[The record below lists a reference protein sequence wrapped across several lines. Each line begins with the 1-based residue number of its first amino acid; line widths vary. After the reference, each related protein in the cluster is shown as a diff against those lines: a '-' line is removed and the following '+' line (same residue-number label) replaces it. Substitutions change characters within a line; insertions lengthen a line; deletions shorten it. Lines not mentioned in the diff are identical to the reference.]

1 MSILSKE
8 QIRNLIATSNITTV
22 DDIIATLKDMFKDV
36 LQEMLEAELDDHL
49 GYGKYNLSEKE
60 TTNSRNGYSKKN
72 VKTEFGN
79 VDIDVPRDRNS
90 EFKPQII
97 PKHKRDISGLE
108 QKIISLYARG
118 MSTRDIHDQIK
129 ELYEIEISA
138 EMVSNITNKI
148 LPKINDW
155 QSRPLDKMYTFV
167 FMDAIHYKVREDNHI
182 VSKAAYV
189 VLGVNQDGFKEVLAI
204 YIGENKTSKF
214 WLSVLNGLKNRGVED
229 VMVFCVDGLN
239 GFKQAIE
246 ATYPNA
252 QVQRCIIHQIRT
264 SLKFVPYKDRKKFA
278 ADLRTIYTAPTEED
292 GLNAL
297 ISVKDKWEKKYP
309 YSIKSW
315 ENNWDTLS
323 TFFAYPKDIRKI
335 IYTTNVIESL
345 NRQYRKVTKNKGVFP
360 SDDSLMKM
368 LYLATG
374 NITKKWTRR
383 YDNWDLVMNQLSIIY
398 GDRITKYV
406 S

>member
-8 QIRNLIATSNITTV
+8 QIRDLISTSNITTV
-22 DDIIATLKDMFKDV
+22 DDITKTLKEMFKDV

-49 GYGKYNLSEKE
+49 GYGKYNISEKE
-60 TTNSRNGYSKKN
+60 TNNSRNGYSKKN
-72 VKTEFGN
+72 LKTEFGN
-79 VDIDVPRDRNS
+79 VGVDVPRDRKG
-90 EFKPQII
+90 EFKPQIV

-108 QKIISLYARG
+108 QKIISLYAGG

-148 LPKINDW
+148 LPKIHDW

-182 VSKAAYV
+182 ISKAAYI
-189 VLGVNQDGFKEVLAI
+189 VLGVNQEGFKEVLAI
-204 YIGENKTSKF
+204 CIGETETSKF

-246 ATYPNA
+246 ATYPNS
-252 QVQRCIIHQIRT
+252 QVQRCIIHQIRN

-278 ADLRTIYTAPTEED
+278 IDLKTIYSAPTEED
-292 GLNAL
+292 GFNAL
-297 ISVKDKWEKKYP
+297 IEVKEKWESKYP

-323 TFFAYPKDIRKI
+323 TFFQYPKDIRKI

-345 NRQYRKVTKNKGVFP
+345 NRQYRKVTKNKAVFP

-374 NITKKWTRR
+374 KITKKWTRR

-398 GDRITKYV
+398 GDRINRYV
-406 S
+406 C

>member
-1 MSILSKE
+1 MSILTKE
-8 QIRNLIATSNITTV
+8 QIRDLIAISNITTV
-22 DDIIATLKDMFKDV
+22 DDITATLKDMFKDV

-49 GYGKYNLSEKE
+49 GYGKYNVSEKG

-72 VKTEFGN
+72 LKTEFGN
-79 VDIDVPRDRNS
+79 VDIDVPRDRNG
-90 EFKPQII
+90 EFKPQIV

-204 YIGENKTSKF
+204 YIGENETSKF

-278 ADLRTIYTAPTEED
+278 TDLKTIYTAPTEED

-297 ISVKDKWEKKYP
+297 INVKDKWEKKYP

>member
-1 MSILSKE
+1 MSMLSKE
-8 QIRNLIATSNITTV
+8 QIKNLISSNNITTV
-22 DDIIATLKDMFKDV
+22 DDISKTLKDMFKDV

-49 GYGKYNLSEKE
+49 GYGKYNISEKAIN
-60 TTNSRNGYSKKN
+60 NSRNGFSKKN

-79 VDIDVPRDRNS
+79 VEIDVPRDRQG
-90 EFKPQII
+90 EFKPQIV

-148 LPKINDW
+148 LPKISDW
-155 QSRPLDKMYTFV
+155 QNRQLDKVYPFI
-167 FMDAIHYKVREDNHI
+167 FMDAIHFKVREDNHI

-189 VLGVNQDGFKEVLAI
+189 VLGINQEGFKEVLAI
-204 YIGENKTSKF
+204 YVGENETSKF

-229 VMVFCVDGLN
+229 VMVFSVDGLN

-246 ATYPNA
+246 ATFPHA
-252 QVQRCIIHQIRT
+252 QMQRCIVHQIRN

-278 ADLRTIYTAPTEED
+278 SDLKSIYTAPTEESALD
-292 GLNAL
+292 AL
-297 ISVKDKWEKKYP
+297 IIVKEKWESKYP

-323 TFFAYPKDIRKI
+323 TFFQFPKDIRKI
-335 IYTTNVIESL
+335 MYTTNVIESL
-345 NRQYRKVTKNKGVFP
+345 NRQYRKVTKNKTVFP
-360 SDDSLMKM
+360 TDDSLMKI
-368 LYLATG
+368 LYLATI
-374 NITKKWTRR
+374 NVTKKWTRR
-383 YDNWDLVMNQLSIIY
+383 YDNWDLVMNQLTIIY
-398 GDRITKYV
+398 GDRIKKFA

>member
-1 MSILSKE
+1 MSILSKD
-8 QIRNLIATSNITTV
+8 QIRELIATSNITTV
-22 DDIIATLKDMFKDV
+22 DDITTTLKDMFKDV
-36 LQEMLEAELDDHL
+36 LQEMLEAELDEHL
-49 GYGKYNLSEKE
+49 GYGKYNVSEKE
-60 TTNSRNGYSKKN
+60 TKNSRNGFSKKN
-72 VKTEFGN
+72 LKTEFGN
-79 VDIDVPRDRNS
+79 VNVDVPRDRNG
-90 EFKPQII
+90 EFKPHIV

-138 EMVSNITNKI
+138 EMVSNITNKL

-155 QSRPLDKMYTFV
+155 QSRPLEKMYPFI
-167 FMDAIHYKVREDNHI
+167 FMDAIHFKVREDNHI
-182 VSKAAYV
+182 VSKAAYI
-189 VLGVNQDGFKEVLAI
+189 VLGVNQEGFKEVLAI
-204 YIGENKTSKF
+204 YIGENETSKF
-214 WLSVLNGLKNRGVED
+214 WLSVLNGLKNRGVQD

-246 ATYPNA
+246 ATYPHA
-252 QVQRCIIHQIRT
+252 VIQRCIIHQIRN

-278 ADLRTIYTAPTEED
+278 SDLKTIYTAPTEED
-292 GLNAL
+292 GFNAL
-297 ISVKDKWEKKYP
+297 IEVKEKWESKYP

-323 TFFAYPKDIRKI
+323 TFFEYPRDIRKI

-360 SDDSLMKM
+360 TDDSLMKM

-398 GDRITKYV
+398 GDRIDKYV
-406 S
+406 C

>member
-1 MSILSKE
+1 MSTLSKE
-8 QIRNLIATSNITTV
+8 QIRDLIATSNITTV
-22 DDIIATLKDMFKDV
+22 DDITSTLKDMFKDV

-49 GYGKYNLSEKE
+49 GYGKYNVSEKE

-72 VKTEFGN
+72 LKTEFGN
-79 VDIDVPRDRNS
+79 VDIDVPRDRNGD
-90 EFKPQII
+90 FKPQIV

-155 QSRPLDKMYTFV
+155 QIRPLDKMYTFV

-204 YIGENKTSKF
+204 YIGENETSKF

-264 SLKFVPYKDRKKFA
+264 SLKYVPYKDRKKFA

-297 ISVKDKWEKKYP
+297 INIKDKWEKKYP

-345 NRQYRKVTKNKGVFP
+345 NRQYRKVTKNKGIFP

-368 LYLATG
+368 LFLATG

-383 YDNWDLVMNQLSIIY
+383 YDNWDLVINQLSIIY
-398 GDRITKYV
+398 GERITKYV
-406 S
+406 G

>member
-1 MSILSKE
+1 
-8 QIRNLIATSNITTV
+8 
-22 DDIIATLKDMFKDV
+22 
-36 LQEMLEAELDDHL
+36 
-49 GYGKYNLSEKE
+49 
-60 TTNSRNGYSKKN
+60 
-72 VKTEFGN
+72 
-79 VDIDVPRDRNS
+79 
-90 EFKPQII
+90 
-97 PKHKRDISGLE
+97 
-108 QKIISLYARG
+108 
-118 MSTRDIHDQIK
+118 
-129 ELYEIEISA
+129 
-138 EMVSNITNKI
+138 
-148 LPKINDW
+148 
-155 QSRPLDKMYTFV
+155 
-167 FMDAIHYKVREDNHI
+167 
-182 VSKAAYV
+182 
-189 VLGVNQDGFKEVLAI
+189 
-204 YIGENKTSKF
+204 
-214 WLSVLNGLKNRGVED
+214 
-229 VMVFCVDGLN
+229 
-239 GFKQAIE
+239 
-246 ATYPNA
+246 
-252 QVQRCIIHQIRT
+252 
-264 SLKFVPYKDRKKFA
+264 VPYKDRKKFA

-297 ISVKDKWEKKYP
+297 INIKDKWEKKYP

>member
-1 MSILSKE
+1 MSMLSKE
-8 QIRNLIATSNITTV
+8 QIKDLISSNNITTV
-22 DDIIATLKDMFKDV
+22 DDISKTLKDMFKDV

-49 GYGKYNLSEKE
+49 GYGKYNISEKAIN
-60 TTNSRNGYSKKN
+60 NSRNGFSKKN

-79 VDIDVPRDRNS
+79 VEIDVPRDRQG
-90 EFKPQII
+90 EFKPQIV

-148 LPKINDW
+148 LPKISDW
-155 QSRPLDKMYTFV
+155 QNRQLDKVYPFI
-167 FMDAIHYKVREDNHI
+167 FMDAIHFKVREDNHI

-189 VLGVNQDGFKEVLAI
+189 VLGINQEGFKEVLAI
-204 YIGENKTSKF
+204 YVGENETSKF

-229 VMVFCVDGLN
+229 VMVFSVDGLN

-246 ATYPNA
+246 ATFPHA
-252 QVQRCIIHQIRT
+252 QMQRCIVHQIRN

-278 ADLRTIYTAPTEED
+278 SDLKSIYTAPTEES
-292 GLNAL
+292 AL
-297 ISVKDKWEKKYP
+297 DALMIVKEKWESKYP

-323 TFFAYPKDIRKI
+323 TFFQFPKDIRRI
-335 IYTTNVIESL
+335 MYTTNVIESL
-345 NRQYRKVTKNKGVFP
+345 NRQYRKVTKNKTVFP
-360 SDDSLMKM
+360 TDDSLMKI
-368 LYLATG
+368 LYLATI
-374 NITKKWTRR
+374 NVTKKWTRR
-383 YDNWDLVMNQLSIIY
+383 YDNWDLVMNQLTIIY
-398 GDRITKYV
+398 GDRIKEFA